1 MVVSYTM
8 KKKNN
13 LNYAIYLAEEFLDNN
28 ASIEE
33 ILEEWNHNFDD
44 TFYKAVPYSFRLYE
58 GFQHYYSDS
67 DIREKEKSYRST
79 MFIEK
84 IAASVLLNMF
94 ITKLKLNS
102 NFFRHYLCIVVYKK
116 SIHVRRLDA
125 IGKTRSINA

>member
-67 DIREKEKSYRST
+67 DIREKEKSYEEYQINLIKEIL
-79 MFIEK
+79 IE
-84 IAASVLLNMF
+84 
-94 ITKLKLNS
+94 LKK
-102 NFFRHYLCIVVYKK
+102 YKERK
-116 SIHVRRLDA
+116 
-125 IGKTRSINA
+125 